1 MFEKFVEDIRNMPVV
16 PPILLDMDLSNDPNY
31 NLDEFKKKIL
41 HNAEIP
47 DDELYNFI
55 KSQYKQILKVIY
67 EMSDPAYIKFFTSH
81 KFINNLSSVL
91 GQVKITDD
99 IRMYCNKIIYDYI
112 TFDGMHQDTASLMI
126 NLSYVVNRDMIM
138 QLRGIG
144 LSDENANYIA
154 LAGKSSDKDTI
165 NVRRVNFI
173 IATTVSDMWAN
184 LDDEENMFQAEQ
196 LIIKIYE
203 RMFKTLTILFEAC
216 MFDVY
221 DPNASYITDKI
232 DCMYS
237 LTSIAILRILNN
249 FPVQDIRQVLY
260 AYSLDSNVLSQSG
273 RRPRFSLHN
282 LSADF
287 GRISYVVEQLAVEG
301 IYVP

>member
-55 KSQYKQILKVIY
+55 KSQYRQILKVIY
-67 EMSDPAYIKFFTSH
+67 EMSDPAYIKFFTSS
-81 KFINNLSSVL
+81 KFINTLSSVL
-91 GQVKITDD
+91 GQVTINDE
-99 IRMYCNKIIYDYI
+99 IRMYSNKIIYDYI
-112 TFDGMHQDTASLMI
+112 TFDGMRQDIASLMI
-126 NLSYVVNRDMIM
+126 NLSFVVNRDTIM

-154 LAGKSSDKDTI
+154 MAGKSSDKDTI
-165 NVRRVNFI
+165 NIRRVNFI
-173 IATTVSDMWAN
+173 IATTVSDMWTN
-184 LDDEENMFQAEQ
+184 LDDEDNMFQAEQ

-221 DPNASYITDKI
+221 DQNAGYMTEKI
-232 DCMYS
+232 DIMYG
-237 LTSIAILRILNN
+237 LTSIAVLRILNN
-249 FPVQDIRQVLY
+249 FPVQDIRSVLY
-260 AYSLDSNVLSQSG
+260 AYSLDSSVLCQSG

-282 LSADF
+282 ISADF
-287 GRISYVVEQLAVEG
+287 SRITYCIELLQAEG